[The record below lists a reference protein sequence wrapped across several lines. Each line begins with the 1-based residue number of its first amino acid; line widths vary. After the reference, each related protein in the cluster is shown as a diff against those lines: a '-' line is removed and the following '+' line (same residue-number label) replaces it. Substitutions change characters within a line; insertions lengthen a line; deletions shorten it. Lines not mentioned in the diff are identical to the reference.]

1 MTQSRARDAVSVPPE
16 IQGLLERAGLRRTL
30 ATRAVLGV
38 FLGKPLV
45 TLNHAQVFSSLASR
59 GLDLNRVTLYR
70 LLDRLV
76 AAGVLHRHADD
87 DARTWRFG
95 LAPLAPEGAVPQF
108 ECDACHNQFPLPEAS
123 ERAGA
128 APQRDVGRP
137 LASPRGDGGACCGHV
152 TARMVLLLRSGDGI
166 AGWPARR
173 KTARNRAI
181 SSRGLKGFIM

>member
-1 MTQSRARDAVSVPPE
+1 MTQSRAKDAVSVPPE

-38 FLGKPLV
+38 FLGKPQV
-45 TLNHAQVFSSLASR
+45 TLNHAQVFSSLTSR

-128 APQRDVGRP
+128 AAQDLFHLLERMGHRGSQLDLTLHGTCAGC
-137 LASPRGDGGACCGHV
+137 LDQEPRA
-152 TARMVLLLRSGDGI
+152 
-166 AGWPARR
+166 
-173 KTARNRAI
+173 
-181 SSRGLKGFIM
+181 

>member
-1 MTQSRARDAVSVPPE
+1 MTPSRARDAVSVPPE
-16 IQGLLERAGLRRTL
+16 IQAMLERAGLRRTL
-30 ATRAVLGV
+30 GTRAVLGV
-38 FLGKPLV
+38 FLGKPQA
-45 TLNHAQVFSSLASR
+45 TLNHAQVFAAMASR

-95 LAPLAPEGAVPQF
+95 LAPLVPEDAVPQF

-128 APQRDVGRP
+128 AALDLFHLLERMGHRGSQLDLTVHGTCAGC
-137 LASPRGDGGACCGHV
+137 LDQGPRA
-152 TARMVLLLRSGDGI
+152 
-166 AGWPARR
+166 
-173 KTARNRAI
+173 
-181 SSRGLKGFIM
+181 